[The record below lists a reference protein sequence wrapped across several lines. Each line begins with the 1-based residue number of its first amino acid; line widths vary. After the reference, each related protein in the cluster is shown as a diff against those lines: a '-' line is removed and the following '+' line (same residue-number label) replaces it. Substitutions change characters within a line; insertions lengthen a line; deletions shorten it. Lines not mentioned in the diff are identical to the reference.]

1 MKVARPFAAAPPG
14 RPAPGARRSRTLG
27 LLALAAI
34 VLALGLIVRFG
45 PALAFSAA
53 LAAPRLEGWL
63 TWMSRQPVRES
74 VSLPIEGR
82 RLEADLYRPASGTP
96 RGAIVLVHGLSR
108 AGRRHVELMR
118 LARLL
123 AREGELVLVPQLD
136 GLAAFQLNGDEVE
149 DIRASARYLGGL
161 SSAPVTIAGF
171 SFGAGPALLAAA
183 DLPGGRVVGSFG
195 GYADLRN
202 VIAYITTGVFTFH
215 GRRYHRRQEEYNRWK
230 LLALLVGFVES
241 APDRARLAAI
251 ADRKLT
257 DPSAATEDL
266 EGGLGDE
273 GRAVMDLVR
282 NRREESVEALIER
295 LSPAA
300 RSALA
305 RLSPL
310 AAVPLLSGRLLL
322 AHGADDDSIPFT
334 ESLRLAEAAG
344 GRASVA
350 VFRTFHHTGPEP
362 RGGSVGARA
371 DDAWKLFRL
380 ADELLP
386 PTWW

>member
-1 MKVARPFAAAPPG
+1 MIGGVP
-14 RPAPGARRSRTLG
+14 RRSRALG
-27 LLALAAI
+27 LLSGATI
-34 VLALGLIVRFG
+34 ILALGLIVRFG

-63 TWMSRQPVRES
+63 TWMSREPVRES

-82 RLEADLYRPASGTP
+82 RLEADLYQPASGTP

-118 LARLL
+118 LAQLL
-123 AREGELVLVPQLD
+123 ALEGELVLVPQLN
-136 GLAAFQLNGDEVE
+136 GLAAFRLNGDEVE
-149 DIRASARYLGGL
+149 DIRASARYLAGL
-161 SSAPVTIAGF
+161 SHAPVAIAGF
-171 SFGAGPALLAAA
+171 SFGAGPALLAVA
-183 DLPGGRVVGSFG
+183 DLPGVRVVGSFG

-215 GRRYHRRQEEYNRWK
+215 GRRYYRRQEEYNRWK
-230 LLALLVGFVES
+230 LLALLVVFVES

-251 ADRKLT
+251 ADRKLA
-257 DPSAATEDL
+257 DPSAATEAL
-266 EGGLGDE
+266 ERGLGNE
-273 GRAVMDLVR
+273 GRAVTALVR
-282 NRREESVEALIER
+282 NRREESVAALTER

-300 RSALA
+300 RTALA

-310 AAVPLLSGRLLL
+310 AAMPRLSGRLLI

-334 ESLRLAEAAG
+334 ESLRLAEAAR
-344 GRASVA
+344 GRAAVA

-362 RGGSVGARA
+362 RWRSVGARA
-371 DDAWKLFRL
+371 ADAWNLFRL
-380 ADELLP
+380 ADELLAH
-386 PTWW
+386 

>member
-1 MKVARPFAAAPPG
+1 MSPP
-14 RPAPGARRSRTLG
+14 ARRHVSYSGQMLDLVGRRGLG
-27 LLALAAI
+27 LLALVAI

-63 TWMSRQPVRES
+63 TWVSRAPVRES
-74 VSLPIEGR
+74 VFLPVEGR
-82 RLEADLYRPASGTP
+82 RLDADLYRPASGTP

-118 LARLL
+118 LAQLL

-136 GLAAFQLNGDEVE
+136 GLAAFRLSGDEVA
-149 DIRASARYLGGL
+149 DIRASARYLAGVSHG
-161 SSAPVTIAGF
+161 PVAIAGF

-183 DLPGGRVVGSFG
+183 DLPGLPVAGSFG

-202 VIAYITTGVFTFH
+202 VIAYVTTGVFTFH
-215 GRRYHRRQEEYNRWK
+215 GQRYQRRQEDYNRWK
-230 LLALLVGFVES
+230 LLALLVGFVAS

-251 ADRKLT
+251 ADRKLA

-273 GRAVMDLVR
+273 GRAVTALVL
-282 NRREESVEALIER
+282 NRREEAVDALIER
-295 LSPAA
+295 LSPTA
-300 RSALA
+300 RAALA
-305 RLSPL
+305 GLSPL
-310 AAVPLLSGRLLL
+310 SAVRRLSGRLLV

-334 ESLRLAEAAG
+334 ESLRLAEATQ
-344 GRASVA
+344 GRASIA

-362 RGGSVGARA
+362 RWHSLSARA
-371 DDAWKLFRL
+371 ADAWNLFRL
-380 ADELLP
+380 ADELLAH
-386 PTWW
+386 

>member
-1 MKVARPFAAAPPG
+1 VS
-14 RPAPGARRSRTLG
+14 RR
-27 LLALAAI
+27 
-34 VLALGLIVRFG
+34 ALGLIGGATIVVALGLLVRFE
-45 PALAFSAA
+45 PALALSAA

-63 TWMSRQPVRES
+63 AWMSREPVRQT
-74 VSLPIEGR
+74 VSLPVGSR
-82 RLEADLYRPASGTP
+82 RLEADLYRPAGRAR
-96 RGAIVLVHGLSR
+96 RGPVVLVHGLSR
-108 AGRRHVELMR
+108 AGRHHVELMR

-136 GLAAFQLNGDEVE
+136 GLAAFRLSGDEVE
-149 DIRASARYLGGL
+149 DIRASARYLAGL
-161 SSAPVTIAGF
+161 GHAPVAIVGF

-183 DLPGGRVVGSFG
+183 DLPGVRVVGSFG

-202 VIAYITTGVFTFH
+202 VIVYITTGVFTFH
-215 GRRYHRRQEEYNRWK
+215 GQRYHRQQEEYNRWK

-241 APDRARLAAI
+241 GPDRASLTAI
-251 ADRKLT
+251 AERKLT

-266 EGGLGDE
+266 ERGLGDE
-273 GRAVMDLVR
+273 GRAVTALVR
-282 NRREESVEALIER
+282 NRREESVDPLIER

-300 RSALA
+300 RAALA

-310 AAVPLLSGRLLL
+310 AAVPRLSGRLLI

-334 ESLRLAEAAG
+334 ESLRLAEGAG

-362 RGGSVGARA
+362 RWSRVGARA
-371 DDAWKLFRL
+371 ADAWNLFRIADALL
-380 ADELLP
+380 AP
-386 PTWW
+386 R